1 MILYHIILYH
11 IILYYVMLYYIIWYG
26 IVSFCIVLYEYSK
39 TVEPPI
45 LFGKNRNRRSILF
58 DVSLTGDVF
67 QRVPGGRLLPRTA
80 EKTQLLVLLSL
91 TEVENQGI
99 YGDFIRFSWG

>member
-1 MILYHIILYH
+1 MLCYIILE
-11 IILYYVMLYYIIWYG
+11 YIIWYG
-26 IVSFCIVLYEYSK
+26 IVSFCIVLYCMNIRK

-45 LFGKNRNRRSILF
+45 LFGKNKNRPNILF

>member
-1 MILYHIILYH
+1 MLCYIILYGMVLYRFV
-11 IILYYVMLYYIIWYG
+11 LYYMNIR
-26 IVSFCIVLYEYSK
+26 K